1 MKTALCA
8 AIALTTTLLVG
19 CGAGTPS
26 APSSGE
32 TTAESGS
39 ATPSSGES
47 STPQPL
53 ASTPLKVLNQA
64 QVRTILRGHRTT
76 VNQVPNSNKPT
87 LACEEATL
95 RSLNPTR
102 SALSEFDGSAL
113 GQRLINTHIA
123 TAALEF
129 PTSAAA
135 RTAFNTV
142 RGWLKTCT
150 APFESPHPV
159 RGAGKVTST
168 STTGGE
174 AVFRTLSAAAPEA
187 CSECDTG
194 WYDSQ
199 GVGFAGPNRIVVVSF
214 GYISDMQ
221 LEPDPAFEVLLQ
233 KAVQVA
239 TAH

>member
-1 MKTALCA
+1 MKARLCA
-8 AIALTTTLLVG
+8 AIALATTLLVG

-26 APSSGE
+26 TPSSGE
-32 TTAESGS
+32 TTAQSGS
-39 ATPSSGES
+39 ATPSSGAS
-47 STPQPL
+47 SAPQPL

-95 RSLNPTR
+95 RSLNPAR
-102 SALSEFDGSAL
+102 SALSEFDGSAPGL
-113 GQRLINTHIA
+113 RLINTHIA

-129 PTSAAA
+129 PTSEAA

-159 RGAGKVTST
+159 KGAGKVTST

>member
-1 MKTALCA
+1 M
-8 AIALTTTLLVG
+8 
-19 CGAGTPS
+19 
-26 APSSGE
+26 
-32 TTAESGS
+32 
-39 ATPSSGES
+39 
-47 STPQPL
+47 
-53 ASTPLKVLNQA
+53 LNQA

-102 SALSEFDGSAL
+102 SALSEFDGSA
-113 GQRLINTHIA
+113 
-123 TAALEF
+123 
-129 PTSAAA
+129 AA

-142 RGWLKTCT
+142 RGWLETCT

-159 RGAGKVTST
+159 SGAGKVTST

-174 AVFRTLSAAAPEA
+174 AVFRTLSAPAPEA
-187 CSECDTG
+187 CTECDTG

>member
-19 CGAGTPS
+19 CGAGAPS

-32 TTAESGS
+32 TTAASGS
-39 ATPSSGES
+39 ATPSTGSS
-47 STPQPL
+47 STPQPT
-53 ASTPLKVLNQA
+53 TPLKVLNQA

-76 VNQVPNSNKPT
+76 VNQVPNSDKPT

-95 RSLNPTR
+95 RSLNPAR
-102 SALSEFDGSAL
+102 SALSEFDGSAPGL
-113 GQRLINTHIA
+113 RLINTHIA

-129 PTSAAA
+129 PTSEAA

-174 AVFRTLSAAAPEA
+174 AVFRTLSAAAPDA
-187 CSECDTG
+187 CSDCDTG
-194 WYDSQ
+194 GYDSQ
-199 GVGFAGPNRIVVVSF
+199 GVGFAGPNRIVLVSF